1 MRLIF
6 LLEERSAKVFLD
18 ALLPRILPAGTEF
31 LTIPHEGKQDLRRSI
46 PRKLRAWQRPEDRF
60 IVVHDQDSSDCRSLK
75 AELQLLCLSSGRSD
89 VKVCIACCE
98 LEAWYTGDLASLD
111 QEYGSQ
117 LQRQRDSRLFRTPDA
132 IVNPSQEL
140 TKRIPSFS
148 KTDAARRM
156 GRLIDLE
163 NNASHSFR
171 LLLETVRQ
179 LLRDSLLRR
188 SSHA

>member
-6 LLEERSAKVFLD
+6 LLEERSAKLFLD
-18 ALLPRILPAGTEF
+18 ALLPRILPPGVYF
-31 LTIPHEGKQDLRRSI
+31 RTIPHDSKQDLRRSI
-46 PRKLRAWQRPEDRF
+46 PRKLKAWLHPDDRF

-75 AELQLLCLSSGRSD
+75 AELQMLCLSSGRSD
-89 VKVCIACCE
+89 VKVRIACRE
-98 LEAWYTGDLASLD
+98 LEAWYLGDLASLD

-117 LQRQRDSRLFRTPDA
+117 LQRQKDSRLFRTPDA

-140 TKRIPSFS
+140 TRRIPTFT

-156 GRLIDLE
+156 GRIIDLK
-163 NNASHSFR
+163 NNGSHSFR

-179 LLRDSLLRR
+179 LLPPLP
-188 SSHA
+188 APQV